1 MLVNISKQIID
12 QKIGKIMNDNPDYF
26 PGDDE
31 ERRKSKCFLLLGVSA
46 YLDRDIT
53 EAMSFITDGGNDGG
67 FDAAFIEEAHDGQ
80 VNVVLFQ
87 SKYTRDLN
95 KDANFPSNAVEK
107 AVNTVKTI
115 FDPSN
120 KTFLNESS
128 RRVVNEIQSLILD
141 GFIPYVTF
149 VMLNNGN
156 KWNGDAQLCIDNAFG
171 DQEQVRFEH
180 FGTQDVLGYLNRKPS
195 IDTSLNMAGVAV
207 QENFNFKRV
216 IIGKVKITEIVRLM
230 KEYGDSLLEKN
241 IRKYLGKN
249 EINDSIANCL
259 KSGQSSNFF
268 FYNNGITMVC
278 DKFSYNA
285 LQEKDWIV
293 KLKGLQIINGGQTC
307 RTLLQT
313 VSENTNLYID
323 DAYVLVRVYE
333 VSSDDDEIVKEIT
346 YATNHQNP
354 VDLRDLKSNDAVQ
367 QMLEHSAKDL
377 GYIYIRKRDNNTSAS
392 IIPSTVAAEA
402 VLSIWRKSP
411 HLARYKKSEMFGG
424 YYKTIFDNLNAAQM
438 IIAVIIFRYCDAVRK
453 RTSEDKDI
461 NSMRSYDNYFISCMV
476 GTRLLHDLSIDVDKL
491 THANFERVKSYFDA
505 EKVSLVTW
513 AEDKLKSVLE
523 EYFHLGEGSSLSE
536 IDGRTMAAAFR
547 RFDIVESCLKN
558 QAWWDKN
565 LS

>member
-180 FGTQDVLGYLNRKPS
+180 FGTQDVLGYINRKPS

-513 AEDKLKSVLE
+513 AEEKLKSVLE

>member
-1 MLVNISKQIID
+1 
-12 QKIGKIMNDNPDYF
+12 
-26 PGDDE
+26 
-31 ERRKSKCFLLLGVSA
+31 
-46 YLDRDIT
+46 
-53 EAMSFITDGGNDGG
+53 
-67 FDAAFIEEAHDGQ
+67 
-80 VNVVLFQ
+80 
-87 SKYTRDLN
+87 
-95 KDANFPSNAVEK
+95 
-107 AVNTVKTI
+107 
-115 FDPSN
+115 
-120 KTFLNESS
+120 
-128 RRVVNEIQSLILD
+128 
-141 GFIPYVTF
+141 
-149 VMLNNGN
+149 MLNNGN

-453 RTSEDKDI
+453 RISEDKDI

-513 AEDKLKSVLE
+513 AEEKLKSVLE

>member
-453 RTSEDKDI
+453 RISEDKDI

-491 THANFERVKSYFDA
+491 THANFEMVKSYFDA

-513 AEDKLKSVLE
+513 AEEKLKSVLE